1 MSRSEQSVAS
11 VPVVLVIED
20 EPGDARLIRYQL
32 LERSGEAFEVLEA
45 SSLNAAVKLLQ
56 ERKVQPDVVL
66 LDLNLPD
73 STGTQTVL
81 RCRELIPDVPVV
93 VLTGMDDLQATRL
106 AIEAGAEDYLS
117 KKAGGSVLRKAVH
130 YALLRHQ
137 RDTSERL
144 ALTVF
149 NHAREGIMITDAESR
164 IIEVNPS
171 FTQITGYTR
180 EEALGQRPSLLSSGH
195 HDADFYRNFWQV
207 LTEKGEWQGEIWN
220 RRKNGELYVESQTVR
235 AVRDVTGQVRQYV
248 ALFTD
253 VTEQKAQQS
262 ELEHLAHFD
271 ALTGLPNRVLFNYR
285 LKQSTAFAD
294 RHGSRIAVGYLD
306 LDGFKPVNDTYGHAA
321 GDKVLQVVA
330 KRMTA
335 CLRDEDTVARL
346 GGDEFALVLESVA
359 IPDQLGGLLNRLL
372 TVVREPVEWQGHQLQ
387 VSASIGI
394 TFYPQQAEVTVTEL
408 LDQAD
413 QAMYAAK
420 QSGRNC
426 YVLHRG

>member
-1 MSRSEQSVAS
+1 MSRHEQDA
-11 VPVVLVIED
+11 VPVVLLIED

-32 LERSGEAFEVLEA
+32 QERSGETFQVLEA
-45 SSLNAAVKLLQ
+45 SSLGAAVSLLREQ
-56 ERKVQPDVVL
+56 QVQPDVIL

-81 RCRELIPDVPVV
+81 RCRELIPDVPIV
-93 VLTGMDDLQATRL
+93 VLTGLDDLDATRL

-117 KKAGGSVLRKAVH
+117 KGADGSVLRKAVH

-137 RDTSERL
+137 RDASERL

-171 FTQITGYTR
+171 FTQITGYSR
-180 EEALGQRPSLLSSGH
+180 EEALGRNPSLLSSGH
-195 HDADFYRNFWQV
+195 HDAGFYQQLWQA
-207 LTEKGEWQGEIWN
+207 LNDKGEWQGEIRN
-220 RRKNGELYVESQTVR
+220 RRKNGELFVESMTIR

-253 VTEQKAQQS
+253 VTEQKALQS

-294 RHGSRIAVGYLD
+294 RHHSRIAVGYLD
-306 LDGFKPVNDTYGHAA
+306 LDGFKPVNDTHGHAA
-321 GDKVLQVVA
+321 GDRVLEVLA
-330 KRMTA
+330 KRMAA
-335 CLRDEDTVARL
+335 CLREEDTLARL
-346 GGDEFALVLESVA
+346 GGDEFALVLESVTL
-359 IPDQLGGLLNRLL
+359 PEQLNGLLNRLL
-372 TVVREPVEWQGHQLQ
+372 AVVREPVEWQDQQLR

-394 TFYPQQAEVTVTEL
+394 TFYPQNSDVTVTEL

-413 QAMYAAK
+413 QAMYEAK
-420 QSGRNC
+420 QAGRNR
-426 YVLHRG
+426 YVVFK